1 MFHPWSGPV
10 RAPKGP
16 SAMRLARRSPAVECR
31 AARCDC
37 AAMPKPPGSTPP
49 CLLEDGDGLTKEN
62 GEVQGDDVMGN

>member
-1 MFHPWSGPV
+1 MVWPI
-10 RAPKGP
+10 KGP
-16 SAMRLARRSPAVECR
+16 QGPQVPCAQVASSLSAR

-62 GEVQGDDVMGN
+62 GEVQGDDVMGNWHK